1 MSNRLKNEKSPYLF
15 QHKDNPVDW
24 YPWCREAFQK
34 AADED
39 KPVFLSIGYSTCHWC
54 HVMAHESF
62 EDAEIAEQL
71 NRDFVCIKVDR
82 EERPDIDAVYMAVCQ
97 AVTGAGGWPLTIIM
111 TPEQKPFFAGTYFP
125 KQHRYGQ
132 PGLKELLKRVADL
145 WKRDREKLLNAGDQI
160 VAAIN
165 QGQPSGGNEPNRALL
180 HEAYGLFHRQFDSKW
195 GGFGSAPK
203 FPAPHNLLFLMRY
216 SLLEAAPDA
225 LEMAQTTL
233 DAMACGGL
241 QDHIGGGFS
250 RYSTDEKWLVPHFE
264 KMLYDNALLIMAYL
278 KAFQLTK
285 LERYADTAR
294 RTADYILRELTD
306 EQGGF
311 YCGQDADSD
320 SVEGKYY
327 VFTPEESE
335 AVLGKEDGQAFNR
348 LYGITAAGNFEGK
361 SIPNR
366 IGQTEDGWQAKD
378 ERLQKLYQYRLNRVK
393 LHKDDKILL
402 SWNAWTI
409 LALSQAG
416 RILGNDRYL
425 NAARRAQQFI
435 ENNMTDQNG
444 RLYLR
449 WRDGEAAH
457 IGQLEDYAVYALALL
472 ELYRAAFEP
481 EYLNEA
487 ICRARQMIELFED
500 QENGGYFIT
509 ASDAERL
516 IARPKET
523 YDGALPSGNSVAAM
537 VLQRLAMLT
546 GETEWQEA
554 ANRQLRFMVGEITG
568 YPAGFSF
575 ALLAMADA
583 LYPHRELICAV
594 NGNVPWELKAYLKE
608 NSADELHILIKTV
621 DNAALLS
628 QCAPFTRDY
637 PVPEDG
643 AVYYLCENGACKAP
657 VMNFEQLQLISYQR
671 DSNRQ

>member
-62 EDAEIAEQL
+62 EDAEIADQL

-145 WKRDREKLLNAGDQI
+145 WKRAREKLLNAGDQI

-378 ERLQKLYQYRLNRVK
+378 ERLLKLYQYRLNRAK
-393 LHKDDKILL
+393 LHKDDKVLL

-416 RILGNDRYL
+416 RILGDDRYL

-435 ENNMTDQNG
+435 ENNMMDQNG

-457 IGQLEDYAVYALALL
+457 IGQLEDYAVTHSPYS
-472 ELYRAAFEP
+472 R
-481 EYLNEA
+481 
-487 ICRARQMIELFED
+487 
-500 QENGGYFIT
+500 FIT
-509 ASDAERL
+509 L
-516 IARPKET
+516 
-523 YDGALPSGNSVAAM
+523 
-537 VLQRLAMLT
+537 
-546 GETEWQEA
+546 
-554 ANRQLRFMVGEITG
+554 
-568 YPAGFSF
+568 
-575 ALLAMADA
+575 
-583 LYPHRELICAV
+583 
-594 NGNVPWELKAYLKE
+594 
-608 NSADELHILIKTV
+608 
-621 DNAALLS
+621 LLS
-628 QCAPFTRDY
+628 R
-637 PVPEDG
+637 
-643 AVYYLCENGACKAP
+643 N
-657 VMNFEQLQLISYQR
+657 I
-671 DSNRQ
+671 